1 MLTDTELAGMR
12 TTSASA
18 LPDRCTITRPGTGQ
32 PIFDPISGTYTAPAP
47 VTVYT
52 GPCRVRPAVNVEQDV
67 QVGEMHETLG
77 RYTATLPA
85 TLAIAQQLNSTATG
99 DPNTV
104 RVDDF
109 LTVTTSSDPALVS
122 RSMRIVH
129 VNVGAW
135 QIDRRMILEDQEQ
148 R

>member
-1 MLTDTELAGMR
+1 MLTDPELAGMR
-12 TTSASA
+12 TASASA
-18 LPDRCTITRPGTGQ
+18 LPDRCTITRSGTGQ
-32 PIFDPISGTYTAPAP
+32 PIFDPVSGTYTGPVP

-52 GPCRVRPAVNVEQDV
+52 GPCRVRPGENVERDV

-85 TLAIAQQLNSTATG
+85 TLAIAQQFASTATG
-99 DPNTV
+99 DPNAV

-109 LTVTTSSDPALVS
+109 LTVATSSDSALVS
-122 RSMRIVH
+122 RSMRVVH
-129 VNVGAW
+129 ANVGAW